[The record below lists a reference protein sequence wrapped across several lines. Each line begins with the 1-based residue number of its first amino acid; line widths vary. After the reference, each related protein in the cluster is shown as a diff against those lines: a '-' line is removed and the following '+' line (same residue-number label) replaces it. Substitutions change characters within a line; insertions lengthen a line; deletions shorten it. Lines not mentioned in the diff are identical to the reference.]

1 MENQRKSSVLF
12 KDISKVHYANE
23 ESVGVFERDNE
34 PRLQKTSKKR
44 ESVIS
49 ILSSMSIENFSSFYK
64 IVFFAFLLI
73 IIFIFGVM
81 AASISNTFD
90 LCDEV
95 RSSFYDC

>member
-1 MENQRKSSVLF
+1 MENQMKSSVLF

-23 ESVGVFERDNE
+23 ERDNE
-34 PRLQKTSKKR
+34 PRLQKASSKR